1 MSHILKPALTQAK
14 FFWIF
19 STILLLF
26 ESLECLFFFSDV
38 IFFIFLYQKWIYPV
52 DHQRIN
58 EFGTSGE
65 IEEKIKQG
73 IHPDS
78 GSVEKISNGSAA
90 KEKDVTLEDKKNL

>member
-1 MSHILKPALTQAK
+1 MRGCI
-14 FFWIF
+14 FF
-19 STILLLF
+19 L
-26 ESLECLFFFSDV
+26 DV

-73 IHPDS
+73 LSPDGDS
-78 GSVEKISNGSAA
+78 AEKISNGSAA
-90 KEKDVTLEDKKNL
+90 NENDGTLEDKKNL